1 MTTPVSNPLV
11 DSDELVVCPV
21 DCARGSYWMN
31 FKNEYSV
38 PAHLRDGQGLPRNRE
53 ERLLWI
59 KQKVEEGYYDSD
71 RVMQAVAE
79 AFLEPYDVRRA
90 GDKSWRGGG
99 GAAGERT

>member
-1 MTTPVSNPLV
+1 MRSTIPVRASACLSSRAPP
-11 DSDELVVCPV
+11 SLVVAPP
-21 DCARGSYWMN
+21 S
-31 FKNEYSV
+31 KS
-38 PAHLRDGQGLPRNRE
+38 
-53 ERLLWI
+53 
-59 KQKVEEGYYDSD
+59 GYYDSD

>member
-1 MTTPVSNPLV
+1 
-11 DSDELVVCPV
+11 
-21 DCARGSYWMN
+21 MN